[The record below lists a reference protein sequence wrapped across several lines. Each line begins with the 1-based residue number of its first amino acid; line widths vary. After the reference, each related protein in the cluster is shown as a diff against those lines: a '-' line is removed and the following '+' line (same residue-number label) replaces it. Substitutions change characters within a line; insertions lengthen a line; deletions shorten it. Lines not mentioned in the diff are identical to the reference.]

1 MDHRTARRPFG
12 TLVERLRSG
21 EIDRRQFL
29 QGAAALGMSAALAN
43 QIAGTFVAA
52 QDSTPAPSATGRP
65 AVNTENQTRGEGGDL
80 RIIQWQAPSHLSALQ
95 ATGDKDG
102 LGASLVSEALM
113 VRGPEGQLIPNL
125 ITEVPTV
132 ENGLLAEDFTSVT
145 FNLLPDVL
153 WSDGEPFT
161 AADVA
166 FTLDWILDKTV
177 ETVEDES
184 GTPVAATTNG
194 AVAKAIYETIDS
206 YTVDGDTSITI
217 TFIQPNPTWS
227 DGYTGAGAS
236 VIYPKHVLDGGG
248 QEAIDAFKANPIGTG
263 PYKVDEF
270 AVNDQVIYSVNENYR
285 EPTKPYFSRVVLKG
299 GGDAASAA
307 RAVIQTGDFD
317 FGWNIAIE
325 PELATSLTGDD
336 TPGVLLVAPDIGIE
350 RININFSDP
359 RAEVDGQRSEMN
371 TPHPILSDLAVRQ
384 AMNLAIDRELIA
396 NSFFF
401 GGQEEPA
408 VVNILSGIPTMES
421 PDNAVVFDP
430 EAAGQLLDE
439 AGWVLD
445 GDVRKKDGVELALN
459 FQTTINQVRQKI
471 QQVVK
476 ANLEDIGFKIELVQ
490 TDASIFFDSAEGN
503 DQSNTHFYY
512 DLNMFQS
519 SVGAPPPVS
528 YMLRWYSGENG
539 ENIAQA
545 SNSWTGRN
553 FQRYSNA
560 DYDELYRQAQVESDP
575 DEQNEL
581 FIAMND
587 ILFDDAAVLP
597 LVRVGNKVAV
607 ARSLNQENL
616 APSPYEFD
624 YWNIANWNRVAE

>member
-1 MDHRTARRPFG
+1 
-12 TLVERLRSG
+12 
-21 EIDRRQFL
+21 
-29 QGAAALGMSAALAN
+29 MSAALASH
-43 QIAGTFVAA
+43 IATSTALA
-52 QDSTPAPSATGRP
+52 QESTPAAITGSRPSSG
-65 AVNTENQTRGEGGDL
+65 TEGQTRGEGGDL
-80 RIIQWQAPSHLSALQ
+80 RIVQWQAPSHLSALQ

-102 LGASLVSEALM
+102 LGASLVSESLM
-113 VRGPEGQLIPNL
+113 VRGAGGELIPNL
-125 ITEVPTV
+125 ITEVPSV

-145 FNLLPDVL
+145 FNLLEGVL

-161 AADVA
+161 AADVS

-177 ETVEDES
+177 ETTTDES
-184 GTPVAATTNG
+184 GTPVATTTNG
-194 AVAKAIYETIDS
+194 AVAKAIYETIDT
-206 YTVDGDTSITI
+206 YTVDGDYTITI
-217 TFIQPNPTWS
+217 TFTQPNPTWS

-248 QEAIDAFKANPIGTG
+248 QEAIDAFKAKPIGTG
-263 PYKVDEF
+263 PFKVDEF
-270 AVNDQVIYSVNENYR
+270 TVNDQVIYSANENYR
-285 EPTKPYFSRVVLKG
+285 EPNKPYFSRVILKG

-307 RAVIQTGDFD
+307 RSVIQTGDFD

-325 PELATSLTGDD
+325 PELATSLEGDD

-359 RAEVDGQRSEMN
+359 RTEVDGQRSEMN
-371 TPHPILSDLAVRQ
+371 TPHPILSDPAVRQ

-421 PDNAVVFDP
+421 PNTKVVFDP
-430 EAAGQLLDE
+430 DQAGKLLDE

-445 GDVRKKDGVELALN
+445 GDVRKKDGTELSLN
-459 FQTTINQVRQKI
+459 YQTTINQVRQKI

-476 ANLEDIGFKIELVQ
+476 DNLEEIGFKIELVQ
-490 TDASIFFDSAEGN
+490 TDAAIFFDSAEGN
-503 DQSNTHFYY
+503 DQNNTHFYY

-519 SVGAPPPVS
+519 SVGAPPPVA
-528 YMLRWYSGENG
+528 YMLRWYAGENG
-539 ENIAQA
+539 ENIAQE
-545 SNSWTGRN
+545 SNGWTGRN
-553 FQRYSNA
+553 FQRYNNPE
-560 DYDELYRQAQVESDP
+560 YDELYRQAQVESDP
-575 DEQNEL
+575 DTQNEL

-587 ILFDDAAVLP
+587 ILFNDAAVLP

-624 YWNIANWNRVAE
+624 YWNIANWNRVSE